1 MDSSFVWILM
11 FAGAA
16 VALLGL
22 FLVTSERELKS
33 KRREIEELLTKL
45 EQSGGQ
51 RHGGQALG
59 LQANPIME
67 ASEPGAQN
75 REQQSDVQAKLE
87 AEVLALKRTVDA
99 GQTRIRELEAAGQ
112 QQPDHQATEIEHQRE
127 QQRLNE
133 RIAELEARRLADQE
147 KLSELQSVGA
157 RLAEA
162 ERIQA
167 SLQNELR
174 LREAD
179 IPAWQARLAAAEQQA
194 QRVAALERPCH
205 ELLAQQAALA
215 EAQRRLREELAGFA
229 RLIENAGQTPESLG
243 ATSSSNLTNP
253 DGNGV
258 QKAEARAVP
267 DTDPD
272 DIAPPKQTKTT

>member
-22 FLVTSERELKS
+22 FLVASERELKS
-33 KRREIEELLTKL
+33 KRREIEELHTKL
-45 EQSGGQ
+45 ERSDGE
-51 RHGGQALG
+51 RHGGQTLE
-59 LQANPIME
+59 QANRVLDQND
-67 ASEPGAQN
+67 PGSRD
-75 REQQSDVQAKLE
+75 REEQADARAKLE
-87 AEVLALKRTVDA
+87 TEILALRRTLDA
-99 GQTRIRELEAAGQ
+99 GQARIRELEAAQ
-112 QQPDHQATEIEHQRE
+112 AQPDHQATDIEHQRE

-133 RIAELEARRLADQE
+133 RLAELEAGRLADQE
-147 KLSELQSVGA
+147 KLAELQSVRA

-162 ERIQA
+162 ESIQL
-167 SLQNELR
+167 SLKDELR

-179 IPAWQARLAAAEQQA
+179 IPVWQARLAAAEQQA

-229 RLIENAGQTPESLG
+229 RLIENAGQTPESFG
-243 ATSSSNLTNP
+243 VASSPNLTSP
-253 DGNGV
+253 DGNGA
-258 QKAEARAVP
+258 QETQDRAASDADRD
-267 DTDPD
+267 DTASPE
-272 DIAPPKQTKTT
+272 TKTT

>member
-22 FLVTSERELKS
+22 FLVASERELKS
-33 KRREIEELLTKL
+33 KRREIEELLAKL
-45 EQSGGQ
+45 EQGGGE
-51 RHGGQALG
+51 RPGGQALG
-59 LQANPIME
+59 LEPNRVVE

-75 REQQSDVQAKLE
+75 REQQSDVQAKLA

-99 GQTRIRELEAAGQ
+99 GQARIRELEAAQ

-127 QQRLNE
+127 QKRLNE

-147 KLSELQSVGA
+147 NLSELQSVRA

-194 QRVAALERPCH
+194 QQVAALERPCH

-215 EAQRRLREELAGFA
+215 EAQRRLREEIARFA
-229 RLIENAGQTPESLG
+229 RLIENAGQTAESFG
-243 ATSSSNLTNP
+243 STSSPSSTSF
-253 DGNGV
+253 DGNGA
-258 QKAEARAVP
+258 QEADARAVP
-267 DTDPD
+267 DTNPD
-272 DIAPPKQTKTT
+272 DTAPPKQTKTT